1 MADRETVRRGYDEL
15 AEAYAANRSGDERER
30 AILDAFLDSLA
41 DPTRVLDA
49 GCGHG
54 EPVLRRLSEGATA
67 VGLDFAAGQLRLA
80 ADGVPAARLVQGD
93 MTDLPFRADAFDAVT
108 AVDSLIHV
116 PLPDHQAVVD
126 EFARVLRPGG
136 RVLLSEAPA
145 EFERTNPDWLGDG
158 VEMTWHMAGAEATR
172 DQLRAAGFRVESEW
186 AAPET
191 AADEPPKPPF
201 FAAVLDR

>member
-1 MADRETVRRGYDEL
+1 MTDREAVRRGYDEL
-15 AEAYAANRSGDERER
+15 AEAYADRRTADERKR
-30 AILDAFLDSLA
+30 SILTAFLDSLA

-54 EPVLRRLSEGATA
+54 DPVLRRLSEVTTA

-80 ADGVPAARLVQGD
+80 DDAAPAARLVQGD
-93 MTDLPFRADAFDAVT
+93 MTSLPFRADAFDAVT

-116 PLPDHQAVVD
+116 PLGDHQRVVD
-126 EFARVLRPGG
+126 GFARVLRPGG
-136 RVLLSEAPA
+136 RVLLSEARGT
-145 EFERTNPDWLGDG
+145 FERTNPDWLGEG
-158 VEMTWHMAGAEATR
+158 VEMTWDMAGADATR
-172 DQLRAAGFRVESEW
+172 DQLRAAGFRVERVW

-191 AADEPPKPPF
+191 PADEPPKPPF

>member
-1 MADRETVRRGYDEL
+1 MTEKETVRRGYEEL
-15 AEAYAANRSGDERER
+15 AAAYAERRDGDERER
-30 AILDAFLDSLA
+30 AILEVFLDSLD
-41 DPTRVLDA
+41 DPVRVLDA

-67 VGLDFAAGQLRLA
+67 VGLDFVAGQLRLA
-80 ADGVPAARLVQGD
+80 ADAAPAARLVQGD
-93 MTDLPFRADAFDAVT
+93 MTHLPFRAGAFDAVT
-108 AVDSLIHV
+108 AFDSLIHV
-116 PLPDHQAVVD
+116 PLNQHQAVID

-136 RVLLSEAPA
+136 RVLVSEAPA

-172 DQLRAAGFRVESEW
+172 DQLRAAGFRVENEW

-191 AADEPPKPPF
+191 PADEPPKPPF
-201 FAAVLDR
+201 FAAVLDG